1 MNLTLDKLKVKH
13 ELGEGLFGKVYCVED
28 EFKYEYALKCIEKKK
43 IVENEMEKF
52 VIFEKKILEQVNSP
66 FVVKLYKTINDSE
79 YIYFLMKYID
89 GGDFFRVLRS
99 IGICKKEQAQFYL
112 GCLLLAIE
120 HLHKKNIIYRD
131 VKPEN
136 TVADK

>member
-1 MNLTLDKLKVKH
+1 
-13 ELGEGLFGKVYCVED
+13 
-28 EFKYEYALKCIEKKK
+28 
-43 IVENEMEKF
+43 MEKF